1 MKKALIILSVFMFIS
16 CKKENDLYDASGQFE
31 ATEVFISA
39 ETNGVIKK
47 LDIEEGQQLNAGQYV
62 GFIDSTQLYLT
73 KQQLQAQVKAVL
85 SKQPDIAA
93 QLSSL
98 QEQLQQAKRERD
110 RLQNLVTHKAAPQKQ
125 LDDANSQVQI
135 IEKQIKAQKST
146 LSINSSSLEQETL
159 PLQAQIKQLNDQ
171 LKKCKII
178 NETAG
183 TVITKYAEANEMA
196 TIGKPLYSIAYLDT
210 ITLRAYITGT
220 QLSQIKLNQKVKV
233 LVDETE
239 DNYKEYQGVIEW
251 ISDKAE
257 FTPKTIQTKEE
268 RSNLVYAVKIS
279 VPNDGFL
286 KIGMYGEVKF

>member
-39 ETNGVIKK
+39 EANGVIKK
-47 LDIEEGQQLNAGQYV
+47 LDIEEGQDLNVGQYV
-62 GFIDSTQLYLT
+62 GYIDSTQLYLN
-73 KQQLQAQVKAVL
+73 KLQLEAQVKAVL
-85 SKQPDIAA
+85 SKQPDIAT

-110 RLQNLVTHKAAPQKQ
+110 RLQNLVEHKAAPQKQ

-159 PLQAQIKQLNDQ
+159 PLQAQIKRLNDQ
-171 LKKCKII
+171 LEKCKII

-183 TVITKYAEANEMA
+183 TVLTKYAEANEMA
-196 TIGKPLYSIAYLDT
+196 TIGKPLYSIAHLDT

-233 LVDETE
+233 LADDAD
-239 DNYKEYQGVIEW
+239 DNYKEYQGAIEW

-268 RSNLVYAVKIS
+268 RSNLVYAIKIS
-279 VPNDGFL
+279 VPNDGYL